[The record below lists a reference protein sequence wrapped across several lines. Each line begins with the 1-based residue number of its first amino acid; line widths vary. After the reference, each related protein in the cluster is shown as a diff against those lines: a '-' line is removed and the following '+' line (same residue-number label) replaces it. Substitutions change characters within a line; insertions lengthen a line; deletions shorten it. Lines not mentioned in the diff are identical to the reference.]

1 MYSGNIVIIGSST
14 GGPKTLGKMFS
25 GLPVL
30 NAAVI
35 IVQHI
40 LPGFDEGFA
49 RNLNLKTEMPVELAQ
64 TGAIIEKGRAYVAQ
78 SRIHM
83 RLMNNARIE
92 LYEGPKVNCCCPA
105 VDVTMKSLG
114 KQRAGKI
121 VGVVL
126 TGLGNDGA
134 DGTTHIKSL
143 GGTTISQD
151 KETSVIY
158 GMPKAAY
165 ETGHVDHV
173 LPDDQI
179 GSKLVE
185 LVGKAESGSNGGDL
199 LW

>member
-14 GGPKTLGKMFS
+14 GGPKTVNKIFS

-40 LPGFDEGFA
+40 LPGFDKGFA
-49 RNLNLKTEMPVELAQ
+49 RNLNLKTEMPVELAE
-64 TGAIIEKGRAYVAQ
+64 TGTIIEKGKAYVAQ

-83 RLMNNARIE
+83 RLRDNARIE
-92 LYEGPKVNCCCPA
+92 LYEGAKVNCCCPA

-134 DGTTHIKSL
+134 DGTTHIKNL

-158 GMPKAAY
+158 GMPKAAF

-173 LPDDQI
+173 LPDDRI
-179 GSKLVE
+179 GPKLIE
-185 LVGKAESGSNGGDL
+185 LVGKAHSGSHGGDL
-199 LW
+199 SW